1 MLAPDRRRR
10 NPGDWGA
17 SLVPERQLTS
27 EAIIKVRDLSYSY
40 PGEISALRSVNLDI
54 LPGEFV
60 AIIGSN
66 GSGKTTLVKQFN
78 GLLKPSQGHVLV
90 DGLDT
95 RSSRV
100 SELSRIV
107 GFVFQNPDHQI
118 FAYSVWEEASFGLK
132 LQKLDSESVEQ
143 QTSDA
148 LKAVSLDGLRDRHPR
163 ALSRGQRQRLATASI
178 LALNT
183 PVLVLDEPTTGQ
195 DYLSRR
201 QIMELAVGLHAEG
214 RTVLMVT
221 HDMALV
227 AEYATRVIVMQD
239 GEVACDASPKEV
251 FEREEM
257 LRATGLDLPPVVK
270 IARGLREF
278 GFSDTPLTQAE
289 LVETLLTAIRS

>member
-1 MLAPDRRRR
+1 M
-10 NPGDWGA
+10 
-17 SLVPERQLTS
+17 S
-27 EAIIKVRDLSYSY
+27 
-40 PGEISALRSVNLDI
+40 LDI
-54 LPGEFV
+54 LPGEFI

-78 GLLKPSQGHVLV
+78 GILKPSQGHVLV

-132 LQKLDSESVEQ
+132 LQDLDAESVEQ

-148 LKAVSLDGLRDRHPR
+148 LNAVSLDELRDRHPR

-178 LALNT
+178 LALKT
-183 PVLVLDEPTTGQ
+183 PILVLDEPTTGQ

-201 QIMELAVGLHAEG
+201 QIMELAVSLNAEG
-214 RTVLMVT
+214 RTVVMVT

-239 GEVACDASPKEV
+239 GEVVCDASPKEA
-251 FEREEM
+251 FEREEL
-257 LRATGLDLPPVVK
+257 LRSSGLDLPPVVK
-270 IARGLREF
+270 IARGLREY

-289 LVETLLTAIRS
+289 LVETLITAIRS

>member
-1 MLAPDRRRR
+1 LADFFDLE
-10 NPGDWGA
+10 G
-17 SLVPERQLTS
+17 QLAS
-27 EAIIKVRDLSYSY
+27 EAIIETRDLSYSY
-40 PGEISALRSVNLDI
+40 PGGISALSSVNLDI
-54 LPGEFV
+54 RQGEFV

-66 GSGKTTLVKQFN
+66 GSGKTTLVKHFN
-78 GLLKPSQGHVLV
+78 GLLKPSQGHVMV

-95 RSSRV
+95 RTTRV

-132 LQKLDSESVEQ
+132 LHKLDAETVER
-143 QTSDA
+143 QTTEA
-148 LKAVSLDGLRDRHPR
+148 LQAVSLDELRDRHPR

-178 LALNT
+178 LALRT

-195 DYLSRR
+195 DFLSRR
-201 QIMELAVGLHAEG
+201 QIMALAVELHAEG

-239 GEVACDASPKEV
+239 GAAVCDDSPDEV
-251 FEREEM
+251 FKQDEV
-257 LRATGLDLPPVVK
+257 LKSTGLDLPPAAK
-270 IARGLREF
+270 IARGLRAY
-278 GFSDTPLTQAE
+278 GFSDTPLTQSE
-289 LVETLLTAIRS
+289 LVENLLTAIRS

>member
-10 NPGDWGA
+10 NPGIWAA
-17 SLVPERQLTS
+17 SLVPEGQLTP

-54 LPGEFV
+54 LHGEFV

-78 GLLKPSQGHVLV
+78 GLLKPSQGRVLV

-95 RSSRV
+95 RTLRV

-118 FAYSVWEEASFGLK
+118 FAYSVWEEASFGLR
-132 LQKLDSESVEQ
+132 LQELDSESVEQ

-148 LKAVSLDGLRDRHPR
+148 LNAVFLEGLRERHPR

-178 LALNT
+178 LALKT

-227 AEYATRVIVMQD
+227 AEYATRVIVMHD

-251 FEREEM
+251 FEREEL
-257 LRATGLDLPPVVK
+257 LRSTGLDLPPVIR
-270 IARGLREF
+270 IARGLREY

-289 LVETLLTAIRS
+289 LIETLITAIRS

>member
-1 MLAPDRRRR
+1 LA
-10 NPGDWGA
+10 
-17 SLVPERQLTS
+17 S
-27 EAIIKVRDLSYSY
+27 EAIIETRDLSYSY
-40 PGEISALRSVNLDI
+40 PGGISALSSVNLDI
-54 LPGEFV
+54 RQGEFV

-66 GSGKTTLVKQFN
+66 GSGKTTLVKHFN
-78 GLLKPSQGHVLV
+78 GLLKPSQGHVMV

-95 RSSRV
+95 RTTRV

-132 LQKLDSESVEQ
+132 LHKLDAETVER
-143 QTSDA
+143 QTTEA
-148 LKAVSLDGLRDRHPR
+148 LQAVSLDELRDRHPR

-178 LALNT
+178 LALRT

-195 DYLSRR
+195 DFLSRR
-201 QIMELAVGLHAEG
+201 QIMALAVELHAEG

-239 GEVACDASPKEV
+239 GAAVCDDSPDEV
-251 FEREEM
+251 FKQDEV
-257 LRATGLDLPPVVK
+257 LKSTGLDLPPAAK
-270 IARGLREF
+270 IARGLRAY
-278 GFSDTPLTQAE
+278 GFSDTPLTQSE
-289 LVETLLTAIRS
+289 LVENLLTAIRS

>member
-1 MLAPDRRRR
+1 
-10 NPGDWGA
+10 
-17 SLVPERQLTS
+17 
-27 EAIIKVRDLSYSY
+27 
-40 PGEISALRSVNLDI
+40 VNLDI

-95 RSSRV
+95 RTSRV

-148 LKAVSLDGLRDRHPR
+148 LKA
-163 ALSRGQRQRLATASI
+163 LSRGQRQRLATASI
-178 LALNT
+178 LALDT
-183 PVLVLDEPTTGQ
+183 SVLVLDEPTTGQ

-201 QIMELAVGLHAEG
+201 QIMELAVNLHAEG

-239 GEVACDASPKEV
+239 GKVVCDASPKEV
-251 FEREEM
+251 FEQEEI
-257 LRATGLDLPPVVK
+257 LRSTGLDLPPVIR
-270 IARGLREF
+270 IARGLRAY
-278 GFSDTPLTQAE
+278 GYSDTPLTQAE

>member
-1 MLAPDRRRR
+1 LA
-10 NPGDWGA
+10 
-17 SLVPERQLTS
+17 S
-27 EAIIKVRDLSYSY
+27 EAIIETRDLSYSY
-40 PGEISALRSVNLDI
+40 PGGISALSSVNLDI
-54 LPGEFV
+54 RQGEFV

-66 GSGKTTLVKQFN
+66 GSGKTTLVKHFN
-78 GLLKPSQGHVLV
+78 GLLKPSQGHVMV

-95 RSSRV
+95 RTTRV

-132 LQKLDSESVEQ
+132 LHKLDAETVER
-143 QTSDA
+143 QTTEA
-148 LKAVSLDGLRDRHPR
+148 LQAVSLDELRDRHPR

-178 LALNT
+178 LAVRT

-195 DYLSRR
+195 DFLSRR
-201 QIMELAVGLHAEG
+201 QIMALAVELHAEG

-239 GEVACDASPKEV
+239 GAAVCDDSPDEV
-251 FEREEM
+251 FKQDEV
-257 LRATGLDLPPVVK
+257 LKSTGLDLPPAAK
-270 IARGLREF
+270 IARGLRAY
-278 GFSDTPLTQAE
+278 GFSDTPLTQSE
-289 LVETLLTAIRS
+289 LVENLLTAIRS

>member
-1 MLAPDRRRR
+1 MA
-10 NPGDWGA
+10 
-17 SLVPERQLTS
+17 S
-27 EAIIKVRDLSYSY
+27 EAIIETRDLSYSY
-40 PGEISALRSVNLDI
+40 PGGISALSSVNLDI
-54 LPGEFV
+54 RQGEFV

-66 GSGKTTLVKQFN
+66 GSGKTTLVKHFN
-78 GLLKPSQGHVLV
+78 GLLKPSQGHVMV

-95 RSSRV
+95 RTTRV

-132 LQKLDSESVEQ
+132 LHKLDAETVER
-143 QTSDA
+143 QTTEA
-148 LKAVSLDGLRDRHPR
+148 LQAVSLDELRDRHPR

-178 LALNT
+178 LALRT

-195 DYLSRR
+195 DFLSRR
-201 QIMELAVGLHAEG
+201 QIMALAVELHAEG

-239 GEVACDASPKEV
+239 GAAVCDDSPDEV
-251 FEREEM
+251 FKQDEV
-257 LRATGLDLPPVVK
+257 LKSTGLDLPPAAK
-270 IARGLREF
+270 IARGLRAY
-278 GFSDTPLTQAE
+278 GFSDTPLTQSE
-289 LVETLLTAIRS
+289 LVENLLTAIRS

>member
-1 MLAPDRRRR
+1 MAGFFDL
-10 NPGDWGA
+10 
-17 SLVPERQLTS
+17 ERQLAS
-27 EAIIKVRDLSYSY
+27 EAIIETRDLSYSY
-40 PGEISALRSVNLDI
+40 PGGISALSSVNLDI
-54 LPGEFV
+54 RHGEFV

-66 GSGKTTLVKQFN
+66 GSGKTTLVKHFN
-78 GLLKPSQGHVLV
+78 GLLKPSQGRVVV

-95 RSSRV
+95 RTTRV

-132 LQKLDSESVEQ
+132 LHKLDAETVEQ
-143 QTSDA
+143 QTTEA
-148 LKAVSLDGLRDRHPR
+148 LQAVSLDELRDRHPR

-178 LALNT
+178 LALRT

-195 DYLSRR
+195 DFLSRR
-201 QIMELAVGLHAEG
+201 QIMALAVELHAEG

-239 GEVACDASPKEV
+239 GAAVCDGSPNEV
-251 FEREEM
+251 FKQDDV
-257 LRATGLDLPPVVK
+257 LKSTGLDLPPVAK
-270 IARGLREF
+270 IARGLRAY
-278 GFSDTPLTQAE
+278 GFSDTPLTQSE
-289 LVETLLTAIRS
+289 LVENLLTAIRS

>member
-1 MLAPDRRRR
+1 
-10 NPGDWGA
+10 
-17 SLVPERQLTS
+17 LTS
-27 EAIIKVRDLSYSY
+27 EAIITTRDLSYSY
-40 PGEISALRSVNLDI
+40 PGGIAALSGVNLEI
-54 LPGEFV
+54 LPGEFI

-78 GLLKPSQGHVLV
+78 GLLKPSQGQVLV

-95 RSSRV
+95 RTTRV

-132 LQKLDSESVEQ
+132 LQRVDEESIEQ
-143 QTSDA
+143 QTTDA
-148 LKAVSLDGLRDRHPR
+148 LLAGALDGLRDRHPR

-178 LALNT
+178 IALET
-183 PVLVLDEPTTGQ
+183 PVLVLDEATTGQ

-201 QIMELAVGLHAEG
+201 RIMELTVDLHGEG
-214 RTVLMVT
+214 RTVIMVT

-227 AEYATRVIVMQD
+227 AEYASRVIVMQD
-239 GEVACDASPKEV
+239 GVVVCDSQPKEA
-251 FEREEM
+251 FEQEEVM
-257 LRATGLDLPPVVK
+257 KSAGLELPPAMQ
-270 IARGLREF
+270 IARGLREY

-289 LVETLLTAIRS
+289 LVENLVTAIRR

>member
-1 MLAPDRRRR
+1 LADFFDLE
-10 NPGDWGA
+10 G
-17 SLVPERQLTS
+17 QLAS
-27 EAIIKVRDLSYSY
+27 EAIIETRDLSYSY
-40 PGEISALRSVNLDI
+40 PGGISALSSVNLDI
-54 LPGEFV
+54 RQGEFV

-66 GSGKTTLVKQFN
+66 GSGKTTLVKHFN
-78 GLLKPSQGHVLV
+78 GLLKPSQGHVMV

-95 RSSRV
+95 RTTRV

-132 LQKLDSESVEQ
+132 LHKLDAETVER
-143 QTSDA
+143 QTTEA
-148 LKAVSLDGLRDRHPR
+148 LQAVSLDELRDRHPR

-178 LALNT
+178 LAVRT

-195 DYLSRR
+195 DFLSRR
-201 QIMELAVGLHAEG
+201 QIMALAVELHAEG

-239 GEVACDASPKEV
+239 GAAVCDDSPDEV
-251 FEREEM
+251 FKQDEV
-257 LRATGLDLPPVVK
+257 LKSTGLDLPPAAK
-270 IARGLREF
+270 IARGLRAY
-278 GFSDTPLTQAE
+278 GFSDTPLTQSE
-289 LVETLLTAIRS
+289 LVENLLTAIRS

>member
-1 MLAPDRRRR
+1 M
-10 NPGDWGA
+10 
-17 SLVPERQLTS
+17 TT
-27 EAIIKVRDLSYSY
+27 EAIISTRDLSYSY
-40 PGEISALRSVNLDI
+40 PGGIAALSGVNLDI

-60 AIIGSN
+60 AVIGSN

-78 GLLKPSQGHVLV
+78 GLLKPSQGHVIV

-95 RSSRV
+95 RTTRV

-132 LQKLDSESVEQ
+132 LQRLDEESIER
-143 QTSDA
+143 QTTDA
-148 LKAVSLDGLRDRHPR
+148 LRAVALDGLRDRHPR

-178 LALNT
+178 LALET

-195 DYLSRR
+195 DSLSRR
-201 QIMELAVGLHAEG
+201 QIMELTVDLHAEG
-214 RTVLMVT
+214 RTVIMVT

-227 AEYATRVIVMQD
+227 AEYASRVIVMQD
-239 GEVACDASPKEV
+239 GKVIGDFPPKET
-251 FEREEM
+251 FEREEILM
-257 LRATGLDLPPVVK
+257 STGLELPPVIR
-270 IARGLREF
+270 IARGLREY

-289 LVETLLTAIRS
+289 LVENLITAIRR